1 VTSKAL
7 DPGLRRGDDFRGP
20 LQSAIS
26 ITLLALLLAGCPFGG
41 AGNTKPAA
49 SAQKPVTTASAAK
62 PAAAKPATPAAD
74 PTEAEFRRALEL
86 MQARDY
92 AQAEPLLAELTRR
105 QPQLSGPWLNLG
117 ILYARTQRRAQAI
130 EALRKGLA
138 LNPNSAPAQNQ
149 LGILLREAGELKA
162 AEQAYR
168 AALAASPDYAY
179 AHLNLG
185 VLYDVHLK
193 QPALALQHYEQCR
206 QLAPADGA
214 RVAVWI
220 ADLKQ
225 RSTATG
231 KP

>member
-1 VTSKAL
+1 MSRPCAK
-7 DPGLRRGDDFRGP
+7 
-20 LQSAIS
+20 S
-26 ITLLALLLAGCPFGG
+26 LLALALLGPLLAGCPFGNP
-41 AGNTKPAA
+41 GNTKPAA
-49 SAQKPVTTASAAK
+49 QTPATTASAARPAATK
-62 PAAAKPATPAAD
+62 PAAPAAD
-74 PTEAEFRRALEL
+74 PTEAEFRRALDL
-86 MQARDY
+86 MRARDY
-92 AQAEPLLAELTRR
+92 GQAEPLLAELTRR
-105 QPQLSGPWLNLG
+105 QPQLAGPWLNLG

-138 LNPNSAPAQNQ
+138 LNPNSATAQNQ

-168 AALAASPDYAY
+168 AALAAAPDYAY

-193 QPALALQHYEQCR
+193 QPALALQHYEQYR
-206 QLAPADGA
+206 QLAPADGS

-225 RSTATG
+225 RATG